1 MSDELVRIGEV
12 HYSRPMARALLRDV
26 RLSFGARGLFAF
38 LWDLPKGWKPNLAH
52 LVTMNPKG
60 REAVLSLIRE
70 LERVGAIRMES
81 IKTHDGTFAGRR
93 WVLYTPEQWANE
105 APLKSQ
111 QSNVE
116 TEDRVS
122 RSSGFPNH
130 GLAAAKVQQAQGTAT
145 QDSAKEAASSL
156 RQAGD
161 FAASGGSPQKR
172 RRRRSTGIVTW
183 TADDESEAQR
193 IELAYSSELVA
204 AGIESAKK
212 DGRQPLPGIVEES
225 IQRLIEAK
233 AGSGRQTE
241 LRARIIQ
248 DMQDR
253 IEASADIVANGEKLL
268 SSVRSG
274 GRAHADTHE

>member
-12 HYSRPMARALLRDV
+12 HYSKPMARALLRDV

-60 REAVLSLIRE
+60 REAVL
-70 LERVGAIRMES
+70 
-81 IKTHDGTFAGRR
+81 
-93 WVLYTPEQWANE
+93 
-105 APLKSQ
+105 
-111 QSNVE
+111 
-116 TEDRVS
+116 
-122 RSSGFPNH
+122 
-130 GLAAAKVQQAQGTAT
+130 
-145 QDSAKEAASSL
+145 L
-156 RQAGD
+156 RQAGNS
-161 FAASGGSPQKR
+161 AAPGGPTQKR

-183 TADDESEAQR
+183 TADDEAEAQR

-212 DGRQPLPGIVEES
+212 DGRQPLPGIVEEY

-241 LRARIIQ
+241 LRARIVQ

-274 GRAHADTHE
+274 RRAHDAHE